1 VNKNKNMITLNE
13 QQVKELEQFI
23 NTIPTAYGLPLLQFL
38 GKLAQEQ
45 NPQTEVKE
53 D

>member
-1 VNKNKNMITLNE
+1 MITLNE
-13 QQVKELEQFI
+13 TQIKELE
-23 NTIPTAYGLPLLQFL
+23 AYLLEVPAKYANPILGFL

-45 NPQTEVKE
+45 NPPQVQETTE

>member
-1 VNKNKNMITLNE
+1 MITLNE
-13 QQVKELEQFI
+13 TQVKELE
-23 NTIPTAYGLPLLQFL
+23 AYLLEVPAKYANPILGFL

-45 NPQTEVKE
+45 NPPQEVKE

>member
-1 VNKNKNMITLNE
+1 MITLTTE
-13 QQVKELEQFI
+13 QVKELE
-23 NTIPTAYGLPLLQFL
+23 AYLLEVPAKYANPILGFL

-45 NPQTEVKE
+45 NPPQEVKE

>member
-1 VNKNKNMITLNE
+1 MIQLNE
-13 QQVKELEQFI
+13 TQVKELE
-23 NTIPTAYGLPLLQFL
+23 AYLLEVPAKYANPILGFL

-45 NPQTEVKE
+45 NPPQVQEPQTE

>member
-1 VNKNKNMITLNE
+1 MIQLSAD
-13 QQVKELEQFI
+13 QIKELE
-23 NTIPTAYGLPLLQFL
+23 TYLMEIPAKFANPILGFL
-38 GKLAQEQ
+38 GKIAQEQ

>member
-1 VNKNKNMITLNE
+1 MLQLSE
-13 QQVKELEQFI
+13 QQVKDLEAFI
-23 NTIPTAYGLPLLQFL
+23 QTIPTAYGLPLLQFL
-38 GKLAQEQ
+38 GKIAQEQ

>member
-1 VNKNKNMITLNE
+1 MIQLSTE
-13 QQVKELEQFI
+13 QVKELE
-23 NTIPTAYGLPLLQFL
+23 AYLLEVPAKYANPILGFL

-45 NPQTEVKE
+45 NPPSEVKE

>member
-1 VNKNKNMITLNE
+1 MITLTTE
-13 QQVKELEQFI
+13 QVKELE
-23 NTIPTAYGLPLLQFL
+23 AYLLEVPAKYANPILGFL

-45 NPQTEVKE
+45 NPPTEVKE

>member
-1 VNKNKNMITLNE
+1 MIQLNE
-13 QQVKELEQFI
+13 TQVKELE
-23 NTIPTAYGLPLLQFL
+23 AYLLEVPAKYANPILGFL

-45 NPQTEVKE
+45 NPPTEVKE

>member
-1 VNKNKNMITLNE
+1 ME
-13 QQVKELEQFI
+13 
-23 NTIPTAYGLPLLQFL
+23 IPAKFANPILGFL

>member
-1 VNKNKNMITLNE
+1 MIQLNE
-13 QQVKELEQFI
+13 TQVKELE
-23 NTIPTAYGLPLLQFL
+23 TYLMEIPAKFANPILGFL
-38 GKLAQEQ
+38 GKIAQEQ

>member
-1 VNKNKNMITLNE
+1 MIQLTTE
-13 QQVKELEQFI
+13 QVKELE
-23 NTIPTAYGLPLLQFL
+23 AYLLEVPAKYANPILGFL

>member
-1 VNKNKNMITLNE
+1 MIQLTE
-13 QQVKELEQFI
+13 AQVKELE
-23 NTIPTAYGLPLLQFL
+23 AYLLEVPAKYANPILGFL

>member
-1 VNKNKNMITLNE
+1 MISLTTE
-13 QQVKELEQFI
+13 QVKELE
-23 NTIPTAYGLPLLQFL
+23 AYLLEVPAKYANPILGFL

-45 NPQTEVKE
+45 NPPQEVKE

>member
-1 VNKNKNMITLNE
+1 MITLNE
-13 QQVKELEQFI
+13 QQVKELE
-23 NTIPTAYGLPLLQFL
+23 TYLLEVPAKYANPILGFL
-38 GKLAQEQ
+38 GKLAHEQ

>member
-1 VNKNKNMITLNE
+1 MIQLTTE
-13 QQVKELEQFI
+13 QVKELE
-23 NTIPTAYGLPLLQFL
+23 AYLLEVPAKYANPILGFL

-45 NPQTEVKE
+45 NPPQEAKE

>member
-1 VNKNKNMITLNE
+1 MITLNE
-13 QQVKELEQFI
+13 QQIKELEAYLME
-23 NTIPTAYGLPLLQFL
+23 IPAKFANPILGYL
-38 GKLAQEQ
+38 GKIAQEQ

>member
-1 VNKNKNMITLNE
+1 MVTLTTE
-13 QQVKELEQFI
+13 QIKELEAYLME
-23 NTIPTAYGLPLLQFL
+23 IPAKFANPILGYL
-38 GKLAQEQ
+38 GKIAQEQ

>member
-1 VNKNKNMITLNE
+1 MIQLNE
-13 QQVKELEQFI
+13 TQVKELE
-23 NTIPTAYGLPLLQFL
+23 AYLLEVPAKYANPILGFL

-45 NPQTEVKE
+45 NPPQETKE

>member
-1 VNKNKNMITLNE
+1 MITLNE
-13 QQVKELEQFI
+13 QQIKELE
-23 NTIPTAYGLPLLQFL
+23 AYLLEVPAKYANPILGFL